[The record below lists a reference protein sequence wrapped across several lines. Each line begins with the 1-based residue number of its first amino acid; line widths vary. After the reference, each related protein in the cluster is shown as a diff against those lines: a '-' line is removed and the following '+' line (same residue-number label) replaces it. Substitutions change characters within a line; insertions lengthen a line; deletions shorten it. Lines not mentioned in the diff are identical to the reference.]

1 MAETVYLKIGK
12 CIEVDKNQVTLGDVA
27 KIYATDKHI
36 TNKIKTIK
44 IMNMNGQKE
53 SRFVVSILPII
64 QSITSLYPTIQI
76 ENLGEIDFVVE
87 RKSNKDSHNI
97 WQWIKACI
105 VWLIL
110 FMGSAFAIMAF
121 NNDVSVE
128 QMFAKFYES
137 ITGTSSDGFTILEV
151 TYSFG
156 LFLGITIFYNH
167 IGKKKLSR
175 DPTPIE
181 VEMRLYED
189 DINHTL
195 VEGTNR
201 KEEHLDVD

>member
-1 MAETVYLKIGK
+1 M
-12 CIEVDKNQVTLGDVA
+12 
-27 KIYATDKHI
+27 
-36 TNKIKTIK
+36 
-44 IMNMNGQKE
+44 
-53 SRFVVSILPII
+53 
-64 QSITSLYPTIQI
+64 
-76 ENLGEIDFVVE
+76 
-87 RKSNKDSHNI
+87 
-97 WQWIKACI
+97 
-105 VWLIL
+105 
-110 FMGSAFAIMAF
+110 
-121 NNDVSVE
+121 
-128 QMFAKFYES
+128 
-137 ITGTSSDGFTILEV
+137 